1 MISQVKEKIKGLE
14 ESARL
19 FVEDENAQEGID
31 IGYLITL
38 IITIMVAAI
47 VLGALLPTFAG
58 QIANL
63 QNVTESIESMEG
75 MGSMIELIP
84 MLVVLI
90 FVISIIVV
98 LITQI
103 KKGL

>member
-19 FVEDENAQEGID
+19 FVEDEEAQEGID
-31 IGYLITL
+31 IGMLITL
-38 IITIMVAAI
+38 IITIMVGAI
-47 VLGALLPTFAG
+47 VLGALLPTFTT
-58 QIANL
+58 QIEGL
-63 QNVTESIESMEG
+63 VNVTNESG
-75 MGSMIELIP
+75 MGDMSSMLELIP